1 MRPRIIF
8 FGTPVF
14 GQIVLRKLSD
24 DNFNVVA
31 VVTQPDRPVG
41 RDQKLTP
48 SPVKTFAKEN
58 KIKIF
63 SPADKGELSTINR
76 KLAKLKPTLFVVA
89 SYGMIVPSETL
100 LIPEKGALNVH
111 PSLLPKYRGA
121 SPIQAAILNGD
132 TETGVTIMLMD
143 EQMDHGPIV
152 SQEKIALSPAETTA
166 TAMAKLAQVGGKIL
180 VRTIPVYLEG
190 KLNPRPQDHT
200 QATYTKLVK
209 KDNGRVNWQDNN
221 IQVERMARAYNPWP
235 GVWTTVG
242 EMAEQLDRELKNQ
255 RHQNL
260 RLKILQAHSKTELS
274 RSMRSRSKGKNLSA
288 SMTSLKDISLSELQP
303 STARTAFYQRVSEL
317 IKF

>member
-14 GQIVLRKLSD
+14 GQIVLQKLQD
-24 DNFNVVA
+24 ENFNVVA

-48 SPVKTFAKEN
+48 SPVKTFAKEH

-63 SPADKGELSTINR
+63 TPADKDELLTVNR

-89 SYGMIVPSETL
+89 SYGMIVPPETL
-100 LIPEKGALNVH
+100 QIPEKGALNVH

-143 EQMDHGPIV
+143 EQMDHGPVV
-152 SQEKIALSPAETTA
+152 SQEKTAFSPAETTT
-166 TAMAKLAQVGGKIL
+166 TAMVKLAQVGGEFL
-180 VRTIPVYLEG
+180 VKTIPAYLEG
-190 KLNPRPQDHT
+190 KINPRPQDHT

-209 KDNGRVNWQDNN
+209 KDNGHINWQDNN

-260 RLKILQAHSKTELS
+260 RLKILQAHLENGTLS
-274 RSMRSRSKGKNLSA
+274 LDAVQVEGKNPITFSDF
-288 SMTSLKDISLSELQP
+288 TKG
-303 STARTAFYQRVSEL
+303 YL
-317 IKF
+317 I

>member
-14 GQIVLRKLSD
+14 GQIVLQNLWD
-24 DNFNVVA
+24 ENFNIVA
-31 VVTQPDRPVG
+31 AVTQPDRPVG

-48 SPVKTFAKEN
+48 SPVKTFAKEH

-63 SPADKGELSTINR
+63 SPADKDELLTVNR

-89 SYGMIVPSETL
+89 SYGMIIPPETL
-100 LIPEKGALNVH
+100 RIPEKSALNVH

-132 TETGVTIMLMD
+132 TGTGVTIMLMD
-143 EQMDHGPIV
+143 EQMDHGPVV
-152 SQEKIALSPAETTA
+152 SQEKTALGSTETTA
-166 TAMAKLAQVGGKIL
+166 TAMVKLAQVGGRLL
-180 VRTIPVYLEG
+180 VRTIPAYLEG
-190 KLNPRPQDHT
+190 KLNPQPQDHT

-209 KDNGRVNWQDNN
+209 KDNGHINWQDNN

-242 EMAEQLDRELKNQ
+242 EMAEQLDRELKNR

-260 RLKILQAHSKTELS
+260 RLKILQAHLENGTLS
-274 RSMRSRSKGKNLSA
+274 LDAVQVEGKKPISFADFTKG
-288 SMTSLKDISLSELQP
+288 
-303 STARTAFYQRVSEL
+303 YL
-317 IKF
+317 I

>member
-260 RLKILQAHSKTELS
+260 RLKILQAHLENGTLS
-274 RSMRSRSKGKNLSA
+274 LDAVQVEGKKPIGFDDFTKGYL
-288 SMTSLKDISLSELQP
+288 T
-303 STARTAFYQRVSEL
+303 
-317 IKF
+317 

>member
-260 RLKILQAHSKTELS
+260 RLKILQAHLENGTLS
-274 RSMRSRSKGKNLSA
+274 LDAVQVEGKNPITFSDF
-288 SMTSLKDISLSELQP
+288 TKG
-303 STARTAFYQRVSEL
+303 YL
-317 IKF
+317 I

>member
-14 GQIVLRKLSD
+14 GQIVLQNLWD
-24 DNFNVVA
+24 ENFNIVA
-31 VVTQPDRPVG
+31 AVTQPDRPVG

-48 SPVKTFAKEN
+48 SPVKTFAKEH

-63 SPADKGELSTINR
+63 SPADKDELLTVNR
-76 KLAKLKPTLFVVA
+76 KLTKLKPTLFVVA
-89 SYGMIVPSETL
+89 SYGMIVPPETL
-100 LIPEKGALNVH
+100 RIPEKSALNVH

-132 TETGVTIMLMD
+132 TGTGVTIMLMD
-143 EQMDHGPIV
+143 EQMDHGPVV
-152 SQEKIALSPAETTA
+152 SQEKTALGSTETTA
-166 TAMAKLAQVGGKIL
+166 TAMVKLAQVGGRLL
-180 VRTIPVYLEG
+180 VRTIPAYLEG
-190 KLNPRPQDHT
+190 KLNPQPQDHT

-209 KDNGRVNWQDNN
+209 KDNGHINWQDNN

-242 EMAEQLDRELKNQ
+242 EMAEQLDRELKNR

-260 RLKILQAHSKTELS
+260 RLKILQAHLENGTLS
-274 RSMRSRSKGKNLSA
+274 LDAVQVEGKKPISFADFTKG
-288 SMTSLKDISLSELQP
+288 
-303 STARTAFYQRVSEL
+303 YL
-317 IKF
+317 I

>member
-14 GQIVLRKLSD
+14 GQIVLQNLWD
-24 DNFNVVA
+24 ENFYVVA
-31 VVTQPDRPVG
+31 AVTQPDRPVG

-48 SPVKTFAKEN
+48 SPVKTFAKEH

-63 SPADKGELSTINR
+63 SPADKDELSTINR

-89 SYGMIVPSETL
+89 SYGMIVPPETL
-100 LIPEKGALNVH
+100 RIPEKGALNVH

-152 SQEKIALSPAETTA
+152 SQEKTALSPAETTS
-166 TAMAKLAQVGGKIL
+166 TAMANLARVGGKLL
-180 VRTIPVYLEG
+180 VKTIPAYLEG

-209 KDNGRVNWQDNN
+209 KDNGRINWQDNN

-242 EMAEQLDRELKNQ
+242 EMAEQLDRELKNL
-255 RHQNL
+255 RHRNL
-260 RLKILQAHSKTELS
+260 RLKILQAHLENGTLS
-274 RSMRSRSKGKNLSA
+274 LDAVQVEGKNPITFSDF
-288 SMTSLKDISLSELQP
+288 TKG
-303 STARTAFYQRVSEL
+303 YL
-317 IKF
+317 I

>member
-152 SQEKIALSPAETTA
+152 SQEKIALGPAETTA

-242 EMAEQLDRELKNQ
+242 EMAEQLDRELKNP

-260 RLKILQAHSKTELS
+260 RLKILQAHLENGTLS
-274 RSMRSRSKGKNLSA
+274 LDAVQVEGKKPITFSDFTKG
-288 SMTSLKDISLSELQP
+288 
-303 STARTAFYQRVSEL
+303 YL
-317 IKF
+317 I